1 MQWLDR
7 FGRVLR
13 SQLTHW
19 QQQQEA
25 PEQLLE
31 RLLNDMELEL
41 VEIRRALAAAIA
53 TYKSTERQR
62 EFQKLTATKWYERA
76 QGAVSQGNEP
86 LAREALTHYQSYQD
100 VIQSLEHSLAE
111 HWQVIERVRGEL
123 QALERKYDA
132 LKTQKSL
139 YLARLQSAIAAQKI
153 QEITDNMTGD
163 RASSVFE
170 QLESKILTLE
180 VERSL
185 GDPQAQSVEQKFRQ
199 LEQEQ
204 RISATLEA
212 IKAQQ
217 SLPPE

>member
-1 MQWLDR
+1 
-7 FGRVLR
+7 
-13 SQLTHW
+13 
-19 QQQQEA
+19 
-25 PEQLLE
+25 
-31 RLLNDMELEL
+31 
-41 VEIRRALAAAIA
+41 
-53 TYKSTERQR
+53 
-62 EFQKLTATKWYERA
+62 
-76 QGAVSQGNEP
+76 
-86 LAREALTHYQSYQD
+86 
-100 VIQSLEHSLAE
+100 
-111 HWQVIERVRGEL
+111 
-123 QALERKYDA
+123 
-132 LKTQKSL
+132 
-139 YLARLQSAIAAQKI
+139 
-153 QEITDNMTGD
+153 MTGD